1 MEARGQS
8 QDEHR
13 VRDPRERPV
22 VPVGRAKIARFY
34 RRGIAPGLWATN
46 DRICTE
52 DRVIV
57 IVSASGIMTV
67 LGNGYLL
74 GSQFLPYHNWG
85 HGTLRPCQSAC
96 NERDLRGAMK
106 PSQAFVADRPSG

>member
-46 DRICTE
+46 DRLCTE

-67 LGNGYLL
+67 LGTVI
-74 GSQFLPYHNWG
+74 FLEANSFLIITG
-85 HGTLRPCQSAC
+85 G
-96 NERDLRGAMK
+96 MK
-106 PSQAFVADRPSG
+106 PLDHAKAPATREICEGR